1 MIWIALLLAFGVYL
15 YFLAWA
21 LRGLQRLVVKSLPA
35 TQALPGGDPSPRPF
49 SVIIAA
55 HNEAGNI
62 ARCLEKLVHQN
73 YPAGLYEIILAADRC
88 TDATVAIARAFPQE
102 FPRLKILEISAAP
115 EGVSPKKHALGRA
128 IEAAAHEH
136 LLFLDADVVPT
147 ENHLRAMNRY
157 FAGGAAAVV
166 SLMKFFP
173 PRSFWQKFLMFEK
186 LVSWCI
192 AGAGIGWERP
202 LIAYGGNWGY
212 TKSAFRQINGFA
224 GLESSLGGDDDLL
237 LQKIAE
243 QRLPVQ
249 MCLEP
254 QGWIHTTP
262 PQSFRHFLRQRRRH
276 FSAGK
281 KYRLSL
287 QVGYFL
293 FHAANLVLWLGG
305 LFPWPGL
312 FFLFL
317 KLAGDAR
324 VLRQGQKLFREEFS
338 LPAMLGFEFLYLAY
352 NTLIGPLGH
361 LGRVKW

>member
-1 MIWIALLLAFGVYL
+1 MAGIALLLALAVYF

-21 LRGLQRLVVKSLPA
+21 LRGLKRLAAKSLPRA
-35 TQALPGGDPSPRPF
+35 QNEAEPRPF

-55 HNEAGNI
+55 HNEAGSI
-62 ARCLEKLVHQN
+62 ARCLEKLTRQN
-73 YPAGLYEIILAADRC
+73 YPAGLYEIIVAADRC
-88 TDATVAIARAFPQE
+88 SDETAALARAFQKE
-102 FPRLKILEISAAP
+102 FSRLKIIEITAAP
-115 EGVSPKKHALGRA
+115 PGVSPKKHALARA
-128 IEAAAHEH
+128 VEAAAHEH

-147 ENHLRAMNRY
+147 EHHLWAMNRS

-173 PRSFWQKFLMFEK
+173 PQNLWQRFLVFEK

-192 AGAGIGWERP
+192 AGAGIGRERP

-224 GLESSLGGDDDLL
+224 GIESSLGGDDDLL
-237 LQKIAE
+237 LQKMGE

-254 QGWIHTTP
+254 QGWIRTAP
-262 PQSFRHFLRQRRRH
+262 PESFQHFLRQRRRH

-281 KYRLSL
+281 RYRPAL
-287 QVGYFL
+287 QAGYFL
-293 FHAANLVLWLGG
+293 FHASNLILWLGG
-305 LFPWPGL
+305 LFYGPGL

-317 KLAGDAR
+317 KLAGDAL

-338 LPAMLGFEFLYLAY
+338 LPAVLGFDFLYLVY

-361 LGRVKW
+361 LGRIKW